1 VYRPAILILS
11 VQIGRG
17 EGERESGCILFNLI
31 RAERFNN
38 TGVRDDLRRSR
49 EVELFSG
56 KIEDRAALFHFYRDK
71 GEGLH
76 CDTVS
81 PCSFFFGVRPAS
93 PFYLISAR

>member
-1 VYRPAILILS
+1 VYRAAILILFAD
-11 VQIGRG
+11 RG
-17 EGERESGCILFNLI
+17 EGRKSGCILFNLI

-49 EVELFSG
+49 EAELFSG

-71 GEGLH
+71 GEALH

-81 PCSFFFGVRPAS
+81 PLLFFS
-93 PFYLISAR
+93 PVGRHRRFI